1 MRKPH
6 QHAAILCAAAFYAV
20 ATQARVEVEAAQ
32 QHNLGPVL
40 AARISEDIAPG
51 DYEALLKGLRANP
64 GKFARKIAL
73 LDSIGGS
80 APEAMRIGHL
90 LRETGFD
97 VLIPTDG
104 VCQGSCIYLLA
115 AGHKKTVHGHVG
127 LHRPPFPAGDSA
139 QAQAAHQGQRYSPA
153 AYFREMNV
161 PTRLAD
167 EMQRI
172 APHRMRVLSAEELA
186 GYGLM

>member
-1 MRKPH
+1 MRTPLLPISLLCL
-6 QHAAILCAAAFYAV
+6 AALCPAAS
-20 ATQARVEVEAAQ
+20 QARVEVEAAQ
-32 QHNLGPVL
+32 QQSLGPVL

-64 GKFARKIAL
+64 GKFARKVML
-73 LDSIGGS
+73 LNNIGGS
-80 APEAMRIGHL
+80 APEAMRIGRL

-97 VLIPTDG
+97 VLVPSDG

-115 AGHKKTVHGHVG
+115 AGHKKTVSGHVG
-127 LHRPPFPAGDSA
+127 LHRPYFPSGDSA
-139 QAQAAHQGQRYSPA
+139 QAQAAHQGQRYDPA
-153 AYFREMNV
+153 AYFREMNI

-172 APHRMRVLSAEELA
+172 APHRMRVLSAQELA
-186 GYGLM
+186 GYGLK